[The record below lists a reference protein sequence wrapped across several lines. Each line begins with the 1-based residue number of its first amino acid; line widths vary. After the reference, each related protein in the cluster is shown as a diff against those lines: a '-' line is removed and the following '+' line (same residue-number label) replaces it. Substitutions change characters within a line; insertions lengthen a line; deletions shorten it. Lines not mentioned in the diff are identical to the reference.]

1 MNRLPGS
8 RAPAGRA
15 RRPSV
20 PRHRWQPAL
29 RGLALLL
36 TLAVAACSTGSAT
49 IPPDATG
56 SAAPPATATPTVAP
70 SPAPDAFPVRLLDD
84 EGNAVLLEAEPRRIV
99 SLTPANTEI
108 LFALGAGDRVVA
120 TTDFDDYPP
129 EAVDLPDVASYAA
142 VDVEKIVGLEADLVV
157 AGGNSFNDPEALA
170 RMRSLGIPVLVVYA
184 ATVDAVLD
192 DIRLI
197 GQAVGRAAEADAL
210 AAAMETDIASVA
222 VATADL
228 PRPRTFYEI
237 DAPGEIYGPADDSFL
252 EQMIELAGGEPIT
265 TGSATAYN
273 IPLERLVVAD
283 PEVIV
288 LGDANYGVTAELVAA
303 RPGWDGMTAV
313 RAGAIRP
320 VNDTVVTRPGPRLTE
335 GLRAL
340 VGAIHPDLVLPP
352 PVSAA
357 APPVAAA
364 PLPGAGL

>member
-1 MNRLPGS
+1 MSLLHRSRVRVTGATEAWPTRRRALPVLGLPG
-8 RAPAGRA
+8 
-15 RRPSV
+15 
-20 PRHRWQPAL
+20 
-29 RGLALLL
+29 LLL
-36 TLAVAACSTGSAT
+36 AAALAGCSTGSAT

-70 SPAPDAFPVRLLDD
+70 SPAPEAFPVSLLDD
-84 EGNAVLLEAEPRRIV
+84 EGNAVVLEAEPQRIV

-129 EAVDLPDVASYAA
+129 EAVDLPDVASYTA

-197 GQAVGRAAEADAL
+197 GLAVGRAAEADAL
-210 AAAMETDIASVA
+210 ASAMETDIASVA

-237 DAPGEIYGPADDSFL
+237 DATGEIYGPAEDSFL
-252 EQMIELAGGEPIT
+252 EEMIELAGAEPIT
-265 TGSATAYN
+265 TGSTTAYN
-273 IPLERLVVAD
+273 IPLERLVAAD

-288 LGDANYGVTAELVAA
+288 LGDANYGVTLELVAA
-303 RPGWDGMTAV
+303 RPGWGELTAV

-320 VNDTVVTRPGPRLTE
+320 VDDTVVTRPGPRLAE

-340 VGAIHPDLVLPP
+340 VRAIHPGLVLPSP
-352 PVSAA
+352 AAA
-357 APPVAAA
+357 APPRSAAA
-364 PLPGAGL
+364 ALRGAGL